1 MQATLAS
8 QGDRARAAHQG
19 FSWTQGFQ
27 NSEALGRRGRNRS
40 QAGVPHAEEWP
51 QPHSP
56 PPDESKAPHPLS
68 ALGTKSSLQE
78 LRECP
83 TLGEGIASFDKPS
96 GLFAVLDQQGRAPA
110 LPHLEAR
117 SPRHRSRDN
126 RKRGCPSQGGDAS
139 EPPFSSAAPLGA
151 GQAITDE
158 LPGFSQG
165 EQGGPGRQRML
176 SFLPAS
182 RRLTRT

>member
-8 QGDRARAAHQG
+8 QGDRAREAHQG

-126 RKRGCPSQGGDAS
+126 RKRGW
-139 EPPFSSAAPLGA
+139 PFPGRRRIRAPFLLSSASG
-151 GQAITDE
+151 
-158 LPGFSQG
+158 
-165 EQGGPGRQRML
+165 
-176 SFLPAS
+176 S
-182 RRLTRT
+182 RTGHHG

>member
-1 MQATLAS
+1 MNGKKRYSRITRLPQGSRGTCFVPTDTCRVLQPDTDDQDTSAGNLGGIHGACCGSKATTA
-8 QGDRARAAHQG
+8 DA
-19 FSWTQGFQ
+19 
-27 NSEALGRRGRNRS
+27 RGRT
-40 QAGVPHAEEWP
+40 
-51 QPHSP
+51 
-56 PPDESKAPHPLS
+56 
-68 ALGTKSSLQE
+68 ALETQSLQ
-78 LRECP
+78 
-83 TLGEGIASFDKPS
+83 
-96 GLFAVLDQQGRAPA
+96 VLDQQGRAPA

-126 RKRGCPSQGGDAS
+126 RKRGCPSRGGDAS